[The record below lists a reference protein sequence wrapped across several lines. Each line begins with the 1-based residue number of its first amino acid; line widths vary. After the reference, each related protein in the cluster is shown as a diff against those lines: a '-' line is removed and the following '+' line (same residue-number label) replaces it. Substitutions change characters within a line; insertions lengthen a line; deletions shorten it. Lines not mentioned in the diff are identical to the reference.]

1 MKRGKRRAM
10 GRNWVHVALASKTRF
25 VIDLRVGPRTKETA
39 VQLVGSVALCG
50 KSSAN
55 RKPSSRKPPLFLVD
69 DHLPYPSAILEVYGR
84 IRHGRRRKGRGRR
97 KHPRLAPP
105 EGMLAGVVK
114 KIRDAKGNLLGVKT
128 RGLFGSKKAV
138 IERVRRLGI
147 GETINTSHVERIN
160 GTLRGQQA
168 RLTRRTSQIRRG
180 GRVISHRRRFLDWSL
195 QLWRDLYNWT
205 RPHRSLPVAAQRR
218 PETPAMAEGLTDH
231 VWSVWEYVNYPV
243 HVSDLMR
250 DIWAEEREN
259 VVTSALERKQ
269 PCKTVPTS

>member
-1 MKRGKRRAM
+1 MKRGKRQRRAM
-10 GRNWVHVALASKTRF
+10 GRNWVHVALASTTRF
-25 VIDLRVGPRTKETA
+25 VIDLRVGSRTKETA

-50 KSSAN
+50 KSPQD
-55 RKPSSRKPPLFLVD
+55 RPPLFLVD

-97 KHPRLAPP
+97 KHPRLVPP

-138 IERVRRLGI
+138 VKHVRELGI
-147 GETINTSHVERIN
+147 GQTINTSHVERIN

-168 RLTRRTSQIRRG
+168 RLARRTRA
-180 GRVISHRRRFLDWSL
+180 ISHRRRFLDWSL
-195 QLWRDLYNWT
+195 QLWCDLYNWT
-205 RPHRSLPVAAQRR
+205 RPHRSLHATVATATSTHRR
-218 PETPAMAEGLTDH
+218 PGTPAMAEGLTDH

-243 HVSDLMR
+243 HASDLMR
-250 DIWAEEREN
+250 EIWAEEREN

-269 PCKTVPTS
+269 PCKTVPIS

>member
-1 MKRGKRRAM
+1 M
-10 GRNWVHVALASKTRF
+10 GRNWVHVALASVTRF
-25 VIDLRVGPRTKETA
+25 VIDLRVGPRTKESA
-39 VQLVGSVALCG
+39 VQLVASVALCG
-50 KSSAN
+50 K
-55 RKPSSRKPPLFLVD
+55 PSPTGPPLFLVD
-69 DHLPYPSAILEVYGR
+69 DHLPYPSAILEVYGK
-84 IRHGRRRKGRGRR
+84 IRHGRRRRGRGRR
-97 KHPRLAPP
+97 KHPRLVPP
-105 EGMLAGVVK
+105 KGMLAGVVK

-168 RLTRRTSQIRRG
+168 RLTRRTRAISRRT
-180 GRVISHRRRFLDWSL
+180 RFLDWSL

-205 RPHRSLPVAAQRR
+205 RPHRSLPAAAHGR

-250 DIWAEEREN
+250 DIWAEERQN
-259 VVTSALERKQ
+259 VVTSALERQQ

>member
-1 MKRGKRRAM
+1 MKRGKRREKRQRRAM

-50 KSSAN
+50 KSS
-55 RKPSSRKPPLFLVD
+55 PQKPPLFLVD

-114 KIRDAKGNLLGVKT
+114 KIRDAKGNLLGVET
-128 RGLFGSKKAV
+128 HGLFGSKKAV
-138 IERVRRLGI
+138 TERVRRLGI

-168 RLTRRTSQIRRG
+168 RLARRTRA
-180 GRVISHRRRFLDWSL
+180 ISHRRRFLDWSL

-205 RPHRSLPVAAQRR
+205 RPHRSLQDPAHRR
-218 PETPAMAEGLTDH
+218 PGTPAMAEGLADH
-231 VWSVWEYVNYPV
+231 VWSAWEYVTYPV
-243 HVSDLMR
+243 HASDLMR
-250 DIWAEEREN
+250 EIWAEERQN